1 MNAFLVIAALL
12 IIGFS
17 ALVIRANR
25 ERQKNQDTVENYVTE
40 IFSKQSYRPEVIAS
54 TTYGIPSF
62 TLKFKTD
69 DEKKHAISN
78 GLTDMF
84 IKKIQKLCGNLRP
97 RGEEYDAGRA
107 VSIFSAEDELRWAK
121 EAAAYKKSKSNENN
135 T

>member
-1 MNAFLVIAALL
+1 MNTFLVIAALL

-17 ALVIRANR
+17 VLVIRANR

-69 DEKKHAISN
+69 DEKEHAASN

-84 IKKIQKLCGNLRP
+84 IKKIQKLCGHLRP
-97 RGEEYDAGRA
+97 RGEEFDAEYA
-107 VSIFSAEDELRWAK
+107 VSIFSIEEEEQWAK
-121 EAAAYKKSKSNENN
+121 KAAIYRNEKNNENN